1 MLKHYADLLRQL
13 SQENQ
18 SAVDLN
24 RDSKVLIVDG
34 L

>member
-1 MLKHYADLLRQL
+1 MLKHYAELLKQL
-13 SQENQ
+13 SEEKQ

>member
-1 MLKHYADLLRQL
+1 MLKHYADLLKQL
-13 SQENQ
+13 STENQ

-24 RDSKVLIVDG
+24 QNSKVLIVDG

>member
-13 SQENQ
+13 SQEKQ
-18 SAVDLN
+18 STVDLN
-24 RDSKVLIVDG
+24 QDSKVLIVDG